1 MCAKPTLD
9 QRRSQILSA
18 ALKTFAASGY
28 VAARIPDIA
37 GAAGIS
43 QGLLYRYFPS
53 KEELFNELIGSAFAR
68 MNEATRTL
76 ELLPLPPAK
85 KICLALRKLLDSI
98 ATSEDFSMYFL
109 LIAQASVCDAIPE
122 KAKAII
128 REQRLEPYIIIGRIM
143 KPASARA
150 RSSRSTRTF
159 SRSCSGPRSKDSP
172 TMRRSMGHHSP
183 RPRLRH
189 CFPCSSPPIL
199 CP

>member
-1 MCAKPTLD
+1 MCTKPTLD
-9 QRRSQILSA
+9 QRRSQNPLRRPED
-18 ALKTFAASGY
+18 LRGLGY

-98 ATSEDFSMYFL
+98 ATSEDFRCIFY
-109 LIAQASVCDAIPE
+109 
-122 KAKAII
+122 
-128 REQRLEPYIIIGRIM
+128 
-143 KPASARA
+143 
-150 RSSRSTRTF
+150 
-159 SRSCSGPRSKDSP
+159 
-172 TMRRSMGHHSP
+172 
-183 RPRLRH
+183 
-189 CFPCSSPPIL
+189 
-199 CP
+199 

>member
-85 KICLALRKLLDSI
+85 KICLALRKLLEGI
-98 ATSEDFSMYFL
+98 ATSEDFSMYTL
-109 LIAQASVCDAIPE
+109 
-122 KAKAII
+122 
-128 REQRLEPYIIIGRIM
+128 
-143 KPASARA
+143 
-150 RSSRSTRTF
+150 T
-159 SRSCSGPRSKDSP
+159 
-172 TMRRSMGHHSP
+172 H
-183 RPRLRH
+183 
-189 CFPCSSPPIL
+189 
-199 CP
+199 